1 MDEKRQAARWRR
13 RRIIF
18 NNDGDDI
25 HAEPSVNSQ
34 HDVAEN
40 LPIGKLGEPINNFSG
55 PVPYFR
61 NPSLHLLLRIHQNN

>member
-25 HAEPSVNSQ
+25 HVTLAR
-34 HDVAEN
+34 
-40 LPIGKLGEPINNFSG
+40 L
-55 PVPYFR
+55 
-61 NPSLHLLLRIHQNN
+61 